1 MTRLRLP
8 VAIFLL
14 LAAASVLLITIPAG
28 AQQSDRAKHIG
39 SKFLCMCNCNQILT
53 QCNHVGCT
61 VSASMLKELDKQIAR
76 GDSDDL
82 VVQSFVQE
90 FGTQVYAEP
99 PNKGFSRVA
108 WWIPAMS
115 LLVGLVLVIFL
126 ISRWRKRP
134 ASVPEGLGA
143 AYLSAE
149 MLERARRLADQE
161 TED

>member
-14 LAAASVLLITIPAG
+14 LAAASVPLITIPAG
-28 AQQSDRAKHIG
+28 AQECDRA
-39 SKFLCMCNCNQILT
+39 
-53 QCNHVGCT
+53 
-61 VSASMLKELDKQIAR
+61 KELDKQIAR

-115 LLVGLVLVIFL
+115 LLTGLVLVIFV

-134 ASVPEGLGA
+134 AGVPEGPGA